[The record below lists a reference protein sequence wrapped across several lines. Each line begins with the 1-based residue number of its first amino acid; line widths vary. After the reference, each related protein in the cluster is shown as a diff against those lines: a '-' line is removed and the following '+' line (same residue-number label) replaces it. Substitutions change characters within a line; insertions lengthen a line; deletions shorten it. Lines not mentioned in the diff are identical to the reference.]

1 MTAAWLTIGVL
12 FIGTALAKA
21 AGPLTTGGK
30 PPSGRALHVTR
41 LVAPAILAALVAYE
55 TLSNAGDGAVI
66 DARVVGLSAA
76 ALAILAR
83 APMIV
88 TVLLAAAA
96 TALTRAIV

>member
-1 MTAAWLTIGVL
+1 MTTAWLTIGVL

-55 TLSNAGDGAVI
+55 TFTAEGGFAV
-66 DARVVGLSAA
+66 DARVVGLGAA

-88 TVLLAAAA
+88 TILLAAAA
-96 TALTRAIV
+96 TALTRALI